1 MTGAAGMGNWTLALT
16 STRKRTLAAAAA
28 LCVAGSIGLLAVPAG
43 PAANGAAAP
52 LCGSMAGATP
62 HITKVLWIF
71 MENRSYGTAAN
82 EIPGDPSASYID
94 GSLLSQCGST
104 SDYHGASHPSYPNYL
119 AATSGSTQGSVSDHL
134 GFFTGP
140 SIFSQVDP
148 SWRSYEEF
156 MPAGCDHIAMT
167 GSATTGYYVG
177 RHNPADSYSS
187 LPVGAPTAGDCPKLD
202 EPLGTATSGALEQDV
217 AGGTLPEFSFVTP
230 GLCDDMHNFP
240 AGVSGC
246 ANVVKGGDTWLAK
259 WIPIITSGPDY
270 TSGHL
275 LIDIAWDE
283 GGGGTDG
290 TDCTTASTSDCIV
303 PNIVISPY
311 TTHVVSGT
319 DFSHYSLLKTTEDLL
334 GLPLLGHAADASTND
349 MCAPFGLCPSGLPAP
364 TASFTSSCTGLSC
377 TFDGSGSSAPGS
389 TITGYAWSFGDGGS
403 GTGQT
408 ASHAY
413 AAGGTYPVTL
423 TVTNAQGLTGSAT
436 QQVTAGTG
444 TAGPISFVASAG
456 TAGNAATEKVT
467 VPSTVTT
474 GDGMLLVAT
483 GVATSA
489 LTGPAGW
496 SLVGTESN
504 SVMTTSVWSQVAAAG
519 AAGQPVTVGFP
530 GTVKGTVQLLAYAGT
545 STTAPVATFAAA
557 AAHTTETSAAT
568 PAVTVPASGDW
579 LVSYW
584 TVKSSDVTS
593 WTAPAG
599 TVTRSTAFGTGGGQ
613 ISSLAADGGGP
624 ATAGPGGGLKAT
636 AGQSFSADTAWS
648 IVLAPA
654 PSN

>member
-1 MTGAAGMGNWTLALT
+1 
-16 STRKRTLAAAAA
+16 
-28 LCVAGSIGLLAVPAG
+28 
-43 PAANGAAAP
+43 
-52 LCGSMAGATP
+52 
-62 HITKVLWIF
+62 
-71 MENRSYGTAAN
+71 
-82 EIPGDPSASYID
+82 
-94 GSLLSQCGST
+94 
-104 SDYHGASHPSYPNYL
+104 
-119 AATSGSTQGSVSDHL
+119 
-134 GFFTGP
+134 
-140 SIFSQVDP
+140 
-148 SWRSYEEF
+148 
-156 MPAGCDHIAMT
+156 
-167 GSATTGYYVG
+167 
-177 RHNPADSYSS
+177 
-187 LPVGAPTAGDCPKLD
+187 
-202 EPLGTATSGALEQDV
+202 
-217 AGGTLPEFSFVTP
+217 
-230 GLCDDMHNFP
+230 
-240 AGVSGC
+240 
-246 ANVVKGGDTWLAK
+246 
-259 WIPIITSGPDY
+259 
-270 TSGHL
+270 
-275 LIDIAWDE
+275 
-283 GGGGTDG
+283 
-290 TDCTTASTSDCIV
+290 
-303 PNIVISPY
+303 
-311 TTHVVSGT
+311 
-319 DFSHYSLLKTTEDLL
+319 
-334 GLPLLGHAADASTND
+334 
-349 MCAPFGLCPSGLPAP
+349 
-364 TASFTSSCTGLSC
+364 
-377 TFDGSGSSAPGS
+377 
-389 TITGYAWSFGDGGS
+389 
-403 GTGQT
+403 
-408 ASHAY
+408 
-413 AAGGTYPVTL
+413 
-423 TVTNAQGLTGSAT
+423 VTNAQGLTGSAT

>member
-1 MTGAAGMGNWTLALT
+1 MGNRALA
-16 STRKRTLAAAAA
+16 SMRRRTRAGTAALGIALCLGMLAA
-28 LCVAGSIGLLAVPAG
+28 PAST
-43 PAANGAAAP
+43 AANAAAAP
-52 LCGSMAGATP
+52 LCGSMAGAAP
-62 HITKVLWIF
+62 QITKVLWIF
-71 MENRSYGTAAN
+71 MENRSYGTGASQ
-82 EIPGDPSASYID
+82 IPGDKSASYID
-94 GSLLSQCGST
+94 GTLLPQCGST
-104 SDYHGASHPSYPNYL
+104 SDYHGVSHPSYPNYL
-119 AATSGSTQGSVSDHL
+119 AATSGSTQGATSDHL
-134 GFFTGP
+134 GFYSTA

-156 MPAGCDHIAMT
+156 MPAACDHIAMT
-167 GSATTGYYVG
+167 GSAATGYYVG

-202 EPLGTATSGALEQDV
+202 EALGTTTSGALQQDV
-217 AGGTLPEFSFVTP
+217 ANGTLPEFSFVTP

-240 AGVSGC
+240 AGVAGC
-246 ANVVKGGDTWLAK
+246 ADDVKGGDSWLAK
-259 WIPIITSGPDY
+259 WIPILTSGPDY

-290 TDCTTASTSDCIV
+290 ADCVTASTADCIV

-334 GLPLLGHAADASTND
+334 GLPLLGHAADATTND
-349 MCAPFGLCPSGLPAP
+349 MCAPFGLCPAGPDP
-364 TASFTSSCTGLSC
+364 PVASFTSSCSGLSC

-403 GTGQT
+403 GSGAT

-413 AAGGTYPVTL
+413 PAAATYPVTL
-423 TVTNAQGLTGSAT
+423 TVTNAQGLTGSVT
-436 QQVTAGTG
+436 QQVPVSTG
-444 TAGPISFVASAG
+444 TTTPVSFVASAG

-467 VPSTVTT
+467 VPGGVTA
-474 GDGMLLVAT
+474 GDGMLLAAT

-489 LTGPAGW
+489 LTGPPGW
-496 SLVGTESN
+496 TLVGTESN
-504 SVMTTSVWSQVAAAG
+504 SVMTTSVWSEVAAAG
-519 AAGQPVTVGFP
+519 AAGQSVTVGFP
-530 GTVKGTVQLLAYAGT
+530 GAVKGTVQLLAYAGT
-545 STTAPVATFAAA
+545 STTGPVATFAAA
-557 AAHTTETSAAT
+557 AAHTTETKVSS
-568 PAVTVPASGDW
+568 PAVTIPASGDW

-593 WTAPAG
+593 WTPPAG
-599 TVTRSTAFGTGGGQ
+599 TLARSEVFGTGDGQ
-613 ISSLAADGGGP
+613 ISSLAVDGGGP
-624 ATAGPGGGLKAT
+624 ATAGPGGGLTAA

-654 PSN
+654 AAN

>member
-1 MTGAAGMGNWTLALT
+1 MGNRALA
-16 STRKRTLAAAAA
+16 RMRRRTLAGTAA
-28 LCVAGSIGLLAVPAG
+28 LCTALSFGMQAAPAS
-43 PAANGAAAP
+43 PAANAAAAP
-52 LCGSMAGATP
+52 LCGSMAGASP

-71 MENRSYGTAAN
+71 MENRSYGAGAN
-82 EIPGDPSASYID
+82 QIPGDKSASYID
-94 GSLLSQCGST
+94 GTLLPQCGST
-104 SDYHGASHPSYPNYL
+104 SDYHGVSHPSYPNYL
-119 AATSGSTQGSVSDHL
+119 AATSGSTQGATSDHL
-134 GFFTGP
+134 GFYSVP

-156 MPAGCDHIAMT
+156 MPTSCDHIGMT
-167 GSATTGYYVG
+167 GSAATGYYVG

-187 LPVGAPTAGDCPKLD
+187 LPVGAPTAGDCPKFD
-202 EPLGTATSGALEQDV
+202 EPLGTATSGALQHDV
-217 AGGTLPEFSFVTP
+217 ANGTLPEFSFVTP

-246 ANVVKGGDTWLAK
+246 ANDVEGGDSWLAK

-270 TSGHL
+270 TSGNL
-275 LIDIAWDE
+275 MIDIAWDE
-283 GGGGTDG
+283 GGSGTDG
-290 TDCTTASTSDCIV
+290 TDCVTASTPDCIV

-334 GLPLLGHAADASTND
+334 GLPLLGHAADATTND
-349 MCAPFGLCPSGLPAP
+349 MCAPFGLCPAGQGTPP

-389 TITGYAWSFGDGGS
+389 TITSYAWSFGDGGNGS
-403 GTGQT
+403 GAT

-413 AAGGTYPVTL
+413 AAAGTYPVTL
-423 TVTNAQGLTGSAT
+423 TVTNAQGLTGSVT
-436 QQVTAGTG
+436 QQVTVSTG

-456 TAGNAATEKVT
+456 TAGSAGTENVT
-467 VPSTVTT
+467 VPGAVTA

-483 GVATSA
+483 GVATSP
-489 LTGPAGW
+489 LTGPPGW

-519 AAGQPVTVGFP
+519 AAGQSVTVGFP
-530 GTVKGTVQLLAYAGT
+530 GTDKGTVQLLAYAGT
-545 STTAPVATFAAA
+545 STTGPVATFAAA
-557 AAHTTETSAAT
+557 TAHTTETSAAT
-568 PAVTVPASGDW
+568 PTVTIPASGDW

-599 TVTRSTAFGTGGGQ
+599 TVARSEVFGTGGGQ

-624 ATAGPGGGLKAT
+624 ATAGPGGGLAAT
-636 AGQSFSADTAWS
+636 AGQSFGAATTWS

-654 PSN
+654 ASN